1 VRTWDMASRTVYA
14 CATCQPLAEGAA
26 QTLPDARRKALA
38 AAGHAREFVSHC
50 ATEGLGTMTAAKM
63 TVTQL
68 RSALMVRRLLASTV
82 SPRPP
87 SPAARSY
94 ARPGCCILYGPHCTC
109 NLCRQVAVSVQ
120 SSDQRSARVLCCCV
134 LPALIASS

>member
-1 VRTWDMASRTVYA
+1 VRTWDMATRTVYA

-63 TVTQL
+63 TVKQL

-82 SPRPP
+82 SILPLPRCPVLRPP
-87 SPAARSY
+87 WLLPPVWAA
-94 ARPGCCILYGPHCTC
+94 LHM
-109 NLCRQVAVSVQ
+109 
-120 SSDQRSARVLCCCV
+120 
-134 LPALIASS
+134 